1 MSRDLVFEIGTEEI
15 PAKFMNKTL
24 DQLKEVSE
32 KSFTEN
38 RINFKSLETYG
49 TPRRLVLYVKALDEK
64 QEDLETELK
73 GPSKKAAYDAESN
86 PTKALLGFAK
96 GNGLSLE
103 NVYIKELS
111 GTEYVYGRKHVSG
124 IAAKEVLKELLSE
137 ILTSISFP
145 KSMKWGNKSFR
156 FARPVRWLM
165 PIYGD
170 ELIEFDKDGIPCSKF
185 TRGHR
190 VLSKDKVEIDRAEN
204 YFDILKREYV
214 IVDQNERREIIQ
226 KQCEKIAKEKNGV
239 LIKDEELLEEI
250 VYLVE
255 YPTAL
260 LGSFEP
266 DFLKLPK
273 EAIITPMK
281 EHQRYFPIENEK
293 GELLNN
299 FIAVRNGDD
308 SFIDVVRQGNEKVL
322 RARLSD
328 ARFFYEED
336 KKVSL
341 DDCVEKL
348 KHVVFQ
354 ETLGTIYDKTRNIMN
369 NSAYLAN
376 CLNLDRDSMN
386 KLDRAAYLSKAD
398 LVTSMVKEFDEL
410 QGIMGREYALVQG
423 EDSEVANAIEEH
435 YMPRNAGD
443 AMPASIIG
451 SILSIADRIDTIS
464 GCFSIGIQP
473 TGSQD
478 PYALRR
484 QAISIINIILDKELH
499 INLKSLIENAIK
511 PFYDKGIIKDE
522 VSKVIDDINEFFRQR
537 LKNVLLDRKYDYDV
551 IEAVLKTGLID
562 IQDALLRIKELSDWK
577 SQQDF
582 LSIAG
587 SFNRVSN
594 LAAKADSLEINVELL
609 AEKAEK
615 ELYESYT
622 EVSKLFGDAVEK
634 RDYYNALKS
643 LMLLKAPIDNFFD
656 NTMVMVDDEYI
667 RRNRLALLKNI
678 ESMMM
683 RFADLSIIV
692 VSR

>member
-32 KSFTEN
+32 KSFTEI

-354 ETLGTIYDKTRNIMN
+354 ETLGTIYDKTRNIMI